1 MRTDNVF
8 FDLFSF
14 QIFCFFLFF
23 LHLKIHY
30 LDYTLYLV
38 YLLHQL
44 DDAEEDLQHFR
55 GGVER
60 NETITSGTGSVVSEV
75 DKIQPEVELARLR
88 AMELEINQMKKE
100 AKKRQMRKS
109 EI

>member
-1 MRTDNVF
+1 M
-8 FDLFSF
+8 
-14 QIFCFFLFF
+14 
-23 LHLKIHY
+23 
-30 LDYTLYLV
+30 TLYLV

-100 AKKRQMRKS
+100 AKKRQMKSLKS
-109 EI
+109 E

>member
-1 MRTDNVF
+1 MF
-8 FDLFSF
+8 LSF
-14 QIFCFFLFF
+14 I
-23 LHLKIHY
+23 Y
-30 LDYTLYLV
+30 YTLYLV

-100 AKKRQMRKS
+100 AKKRQMK
-109 EI
+109 ILI

>member
-1 MRTDNVF
+1 LFLSF
-8 FDLFSF
+8 FF
-14 QIFCFFLFF
+14 
-23 LHLKIHY
+23 Y
-30 LDYTLYLV
+30 LLTLYLV

-100 AKKRQMRKS
+100 AKKRQM
-109 EI
+109 IT

>member
-1 MRTDNVF
+1 MFLSF
-8 FDLFSF
+8 F
-14 QIFCFFLFF
+14 
-23 LHLKIHY
+23 HLKIHY
-30 LDYTLYLV
+30 IHYTLYLV

-109 EI
+109 EL

>member
-1 MRTDNVF
+1 MFLSF
-8 FDLFSF
+8 FF
-14 QIFCFFLFF
+14 
-23 LHLKIHY
+23 Y
-30 LDYTLYLV
+30 LLTLYLV

-100 AKKRQMRKS
+100 AKKRQM
-109 EI
+109 IN

>member
-1 MRTDNVF
+1 
-8 FDLFSF
+8 
-14 QIFCFFLFF
+14 
-23 LHLKIHY
+23 
-30 LDYTLYLV
+30 
-38 YLLHQL
+38 LLHQL

-60 NETITSGTGSVVSEV
+60 NETITSAGSVVSEV

-100 AKKRQMRKS
+100 AKKRQMK
-109 EI
+109 IL

>member
-14 QIFCFFLFF
+14 QIFCFFLFVIV
-23 LHLKIHY
+23 H
-30 LDYTLYLV
+30 YTLYVYLV

-100 AKKRQMRKS
+100 AKKRQMK
-109 EI
+109 I

>member
-1 MRTDNVF
+1 LFLSF
-8 FDLFSF
+8 FF
-14 QIFCFFLFF
+14 
-23 LHLKIHY
+23 Y
-30 LDYTLYLV
+30 LLTLYLV

-100 AKKRQMRKS
+100 AKKRQM
-109 EI
+109 IN

>member
-1 MRTDNVF
+1 MFLSF
-8 FDLFSF
+8 FF
-14 QIFCFFLFF
+14 
-23 LHLKIHY
+23 Y
-30 LDYTLYLV
+30 LLTLYLV

-100 AKKRQMRKS
+100 AKKRQM
-109 EI
+109 IT